1 MTQENAMPST
11 EELGRSVWMTNNS
24 SLSRGPDGAKFSISG
39 WREKPTPSVY
49 VFAGRMGGPEVR
61 NWLSLGDTF
70 TFVGQTWRLAE
81 IHSPQGGKVSVRLR
95 LVDEKESQEPL
106 VSSVFETI
114 DFQPYGR
121 LDKGQIN
128 ALERELGQ
136 RLPFAYRDWLETT
149 NGAKPA
155 VPCKLGDMLLALTP
169 STPLFGWHPD
179 YPPYDLVAAQRRY
192 RDVYFTRNQIVIGAT
207 AGAGGLLT
215 VTAGGD
221 FGPNGSVGWLPGSEM
236 AGTMD
241 PLQREKL
248 LRPVGLHIDWFLG
261 ILTPLEIPS

>member
-1 MTQENAMPST
+1 MDQENAALSAQ
-11 EELGRSVWMTNNS
+11 ELGRSVWVRSDS
-24 SLSRGPDGAKFSISG
+24 SLSRGLGGLKFSLMD
-39 WREKPTPSVY
+39 WMEKPTTTVR
-49 VFAGRMGGPEVR
+49 VFAGRLGGPEVR
-61 NWLSLGDTF
+61 NWLALGDTF
-70 TFVGQTWRLAE
+70 EVAGYTWRLAE
-81 IHSPQGGKVSVRLR
+81 LYSPQGGKMLARLR
-95 LVDEKESQEPL
+95 LVDENESDEPL
-106 VSSVFETI
+106 VSNVFETV

-136 RLPFAYRDWLETT
+136 RLPSSYRGWLEAT

-155 VPCKLGDMLLALTP
+155 VPCKLGDTLLALTP

-221 FGPNGSVGWLPGSEM
+221 LGPNGSVGWLPGSMM

-241 PLQREKL
+241 PLEREKL
-248 LRPVGLHIDWFLG
+248 LRPAGLHIGGFLG
-261 ILTPLEIPS
+261 VLAPLEIPS